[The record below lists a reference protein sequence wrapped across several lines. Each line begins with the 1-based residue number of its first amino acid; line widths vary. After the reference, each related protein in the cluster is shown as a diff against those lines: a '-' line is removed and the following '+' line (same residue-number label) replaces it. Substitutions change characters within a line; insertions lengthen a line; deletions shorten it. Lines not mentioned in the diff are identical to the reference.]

1 MIASIEGKI
10 ALKEGRFA
18 VVDVGGIGYKVFL
31 PLTVGAKVKVGES
44 AKFWTHLHVRED
56 AMELYGFLE
65 KDEMEFF
72 ENLISISGIGP
83 KSALGIISL
92 APVATLR
99 RAISSEDTSYL
110 TKVSGIGRKTAEK
123 IVLELKDKFAGEK
136 EIPGS
141 ITEHDPDV
149 LDALLSLGYTPKE
162 AREMVQRIPADI
174 KGRESRLKEALR
186 KL

>member
-10 ALKEGRFA
+10 ILKEPRFA
-18 VVDVGGIGYKVFL
+18 VLEVGGVGYKVFL
-31 PLTVGAKVKVGES
+31 SFSSLAKTKVGEN

-56 AMELYGFLE
+56 AMDLYGFWE

-92 APVATLR
+92 APVKTLR
-99 RAISSEDTSYL
+99 RAISSGDTSYL

-123 IVLELKDKFAGEK
+123 IILELKDKFAGVMEK
-136 EIPGS
+136 VG
-141 ITEHDPDV
+141 TEMEYDSDI
-149 LDALLSLGYTPKE
+149 LDALLALGYTQKE
-162 AREMVQRIPADI
+162 AREMVQKIPENI
-174 KGRESRLKEALR
+174 KGREARLKEAL
-186 KL
+186 

>member
-18 VVDVGGIGYKVFL
+18 IVDVGGIGHKVFA
-31 PLTVGAKVKVGES
+31 PVSVIAKIKVGDT

-56 AMELYGFLE
+56 AMELYGFLD
-65 KDEMEFF
+65 KSEMEFF

-83 KSALGIISL
+83 KSALGVISL

-99 RAISSEDTSYL
+99 RAVSLGDTSYL

-123 IVLELKDKFAGEK
+123 IVLELKDKFAGEAVLA
-136 EIPGS
+136 G
-141 ITEHDPDV
+141 TEMGYDSDI

-162 AREMVQRIPADI
+162 SREMVQRIPSDI
-174 KGRESRLKEALR
+174 KGRENRLKEAL
-186 KL
+186 KK